1 MLAKLSVLSVLVGLV
16 ACGGDDSQTPVDA
29 SVDSA
34 PAHDCAVTRP
44 AFTTL
49 GLGMTGM
56 PVGYPRG
63 TSGWFRTPTSGAYD
77 GRRIFSIV
85 AGLPDSLP
93 SARDLFVLEI
103 LRPSGGF
110 QTNVTYSVD
119 PDPNSALPA
128 ARAYIIGDLNPTTG
142 DFGMVYWAR
151 AGSTTFTDVSEAPA
165 ADVAGKSTSLGFRE
179 VDNETGDDVAAGCTT
194 SIDQLQFY
202 LTNIESQTATGKDGG
217 DGRDAELSMLPGEDV
232 ERLLEN
238 VHKRLGR

>member
-1 MLAKLSVLSVLVGLV
+1 MRAKLSVFSVLVGVV
-16 ACGGDDSQTPVDA
+16 ACGGDDNHTAVDA
-29 SVDSA
+29 QVTV
-34 PAHDCAVTRP
+34 PPHDCAVMRP
-44 AFTTL
+44 AFTML

-63 TSGWFRTPTSGAYD
+63 TSGWFRTPTSGVYD

-103 LRPSGGF
+103 LRPSSGF
-110 QTNVTYSVD
+110 QANVTYSVD

-128 ARAYIIGDLNPTTG
+128 ARAYIIGDYNPSTG

-151 AGSTTFTDVSEAPA
+151 AGSTSFTGVSEAPA
-165 ADVAGKSTSLGFRE
+165 ADVSGKATMLAFRE
-179 VDNETGDDVAAGCTT
+179 VDNETGDDVAIGCTT

-202 LTNIESQTATGKDGG
+202 LTNIESQTATGKD
-217 DGRDAELSMLPGEDV
+217 DDEPLVISEHLLNSID
-232 ERLLEN
+232 ERLL
-238 VHKRLGR
+238 R

>member
-1 MLAKLSVLSVLVGLV
+1 MSAKWSLLTVLVGV
-16 ACGGDDSQTPVDA
+16 TACGGDDSPSVVDA
-29 SVDSA
+29 HVDTA
-34 PAHDCAVTRP
+34 PTHDCSVTRP
-44 AFTTL
+44 NFPML

-63 TSGWFRTPTSGAYD
+63 TSGWFRVPSSGAYG

-103 LRPSGGF
+103 LRPSAGF
-110 QTNVTYSVD
+110 QTNASYSVD

-142 DFGMVYWAR
+142 AFGMIYWAS
-151 AGSTTFTDVSEAPA
+151 AGSTTFANVSEAPA
-165 ADVAGKSTSLGFRE
+165 ADVSGKTIDLGFRE
-179 VDNETGDDVAAGCTT
+179 VDNETGDDVAGGCTT
-194 SIDQLQFY
+194 SIDVLQFY
-202 LTNIESQTATGKDGG
+202 LTNVESQTATGKD
-217 DGRDAELSMLPGEDV
+217 DGELSLLPEDA